1 MQFINRFI
9 VFSKRILTHKLY
21 VAMLVLIIVLTAV
34 YTFLPQ
40 TSRSA
45 DIKVALYSEE
55 SSELTEELL
64 AGLEDIHSLY
74 TFYTVDDIDA
84 LLRDVKS
91 GYAEC
96 GYMIPAGFFRDYIN
110 GHQETNQIIQY
121 TTPATSLGATI
132 NETLFSCI
140 FKLCAGDILILGV
153 NIDDYDAELTEGL
166 SNYLNGDKIFRM
178 ESTTSGA
185 FSYDTF
191 VYKINLP
198 VYEMCLVFLLFAG
211 MLGLLLYQQDSER
224 SIYIA
229 LSSSDRIGIR
239 CISIFTSMFPIL
251 IISLLS
257 SFIMGLSISQI
268 LHLILYSILFYVGVL
283 LLGIII
289 RKSTQLTKVLPLIV
303 LISII
308 YVFIS
313 TLL

>member
-45 DIKVALYSEE
+45 DIKVVLYSEE
-55 SSELTEELL
+55 NSELTEELL
-64 AGLEDIHSLY
+64 ASLEDIHSLY

-96 GYMIPAGFFRDYIN
+96 GYMIPSGFFNDYIN

-140 FKLCAGDILILGV
+140 FKLCAGDILTLGV
-153 NIDDYDAELTEGL
+153 NIDDYDTELTERL
-166 SNYLNGDKIFRM
+166 SNYLNGDEIFRM

-185 FSYDTF
+185 FSFDMF

-211 MLGLLLYQQDSER
+211 MLGLLLYQQDSEC
-224 SIYIA
+224 SIYVA
-229 LSSSDRIGIR
+229 LSSSDRMGIR
-239 CISIFTSMFPIL
+239 CISIFTAMFPIL

-257 SFIMGLSISQI
+257 SFIIGLPISQI
-268 LHLILYSILFYVGVL
+268 LHLMLYSILFYVGVL

-289 RKSTQLTKVLPLIV
+289 RKSTQLTKVLPLII

>member
-239 CISIFTSMFPIL
+239 CISIFTAMFPIL

>member
-166 SNYLNGDKIFRM
+166 SNYLNGDEIFRM

-239 CISIFTSMFPIL
+239 CISIFTAMFPIL

>member
-96 GYMIPAGFFRDYIN
+96 GYMIPVGFFRDYIN

-239 CISIFTSMFPIL
+239 CISIFTAMFPIL